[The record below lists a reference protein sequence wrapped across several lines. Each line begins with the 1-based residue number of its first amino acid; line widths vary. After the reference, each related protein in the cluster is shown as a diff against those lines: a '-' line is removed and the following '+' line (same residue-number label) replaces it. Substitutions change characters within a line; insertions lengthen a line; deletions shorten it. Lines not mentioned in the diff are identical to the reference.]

1 MSASREDILVPT
13 LKESRHQVI
22 SEGMEHSK
30 RSEHDSV
37 NSIIVLNELSKDSK
51 AKSSISHQKSR
62 ER

>member
-1 MSASREDILVPT
+1 MPT

>member
-1 MSASREDILVPT
+1 MPT
-13 LKESRHQVI
+13 LKESRNHLI

-30 RSEHDSV
+30 RSEQESV
-37 NSIIVLNELSKDSK
+37 NSIRVLNELSKDSK